1 MRRIQS
7 SSILTILGVLAILA
21 VMLPGSF
28 WYPAEA
34 TDPTIITSDTTLGD
48 IPAGETVIISSG
60 VKVTASGLM
69 DGTLINNGILVVDGF
84 TIRGTLTNNE
94 GGILVQYPFNGLGIV
109 GGTLNNAGLM
119 TVYDHVSTQPQ
130 DNPALVN
137 NLATGIIPGGS
148 WINHGLAINNEGIIA
163 CVGFLNDF
171 DLLSGH
177 TPICNSEQYSK
188 HLVLFEGTDFSDGV
202 VNLNQ
207 PLRVI
212 ALNPPDAFEDEFGNI
227 IPLDNLT
234 IKWINPDGDTVR
246 ESSYRVST
254 GYDSFAP
261 NEIGTWTIVAEF
273 SDGTT
278 ITKNIDVSFNLI
290 PESPIGSIAA
300 VVSSAAALGAFVYF
314 RQYRYKAVL

>member
-1 MRRIQS
+1 M
-7 SSILTILGVLAILA
+7 
-21 VMLPGSF
+21 
-28 WYPAEA
+28 
-34 TDPTIITSDTTLGD
+34 
-48 IPAGETVIISSG
+48 
-60 VKVTASGLM
+60 
-69 DGTLINNGILVVDGF
+69 
-84 TIRGTLTNNE
+84 
-94 GGILVQYPFNGLGIV
+94 
-109 GGTLNNAGLM
+109 
-119 TVYDHVSTQPQ
+119 
-130 DNPALVN
+130 
-137 NLATGIIPGGS
+137 
-148 WINHGLAINNEGIIA
+148 
-163 CVGFLNDF
+163 
-171 DLLSGH
+171 
-177 TPICNSEQYSK
+177 
-188 HLVLFEGTDFSDGV
+188 

-278 ITKNIDVSFNLI
+278 ITKNIDVSFNVI

>member
-137 NLATGIIPGGS
+137 NLAT
-148 WINHGLAINNEGIIA
+148 
-163 CVGFLNDF
+163 
-171 DLLSGH
+171 
-177 TPICNSEQYSK
+177 
-188 HLVLFEGTDFSDGV
+188 
-202 VNLNQ
+202 
-207 PLRVI
+207 
-212 ALNPPDAFEDEFGNI
+212 
-227 IPLDNLT
+227 
-234 IKWINPDGDTVR
+234 
-246 ESSYRVST
+246 
-254 GYDSFAP
+254 
-261 NEIGTWTIVAEF
+261 
-273 SDGTT
+273 
-278 ITKNIDVSFNLI
+278 
-290 PESPIGSIAA
+290 
-300 VVSSAAALGAFVYF
+300 
-314 RQYRYKAVL
+314 